1 MMVIKLKEK
10 ILKKDLKL
18 AELEL
23 KIYEK
28 YINLAYLLG
37 IYEDE
42 SAGNFLN
49 GKNK

>member
-1 MMVIKLKEK
+1 MVIKLKER

-28 YINLAYLLG
+28 YVFLGYLSG
-37 IYEDE
+37 IYENE
-42 SAGNFLN
+42 PHGNFLD
-49 GKNK
+49 GKVK

>member
-28 YINLAYLLG
+28 YITLAYLLG
-37 IYEDE
+37 LYEDGN
-42 SAGNFLN
+42 SNFLS
-49 GKNK
+49 GKSE